1 MPVVKKRSEAN
12 SSEFIGGVLYPNDM
26 VCSGTKREKRL
37 AVKIKK
43 RRRNEIEIV
52 GAIARRVD
60 K

>member
-1 MPVVKKRSEAN
+1 M
-12 SSEFIGGVLYPNDM
+12 LYPNDM

>member
-1 MPVVKKRSEAN
+1 
-12 SSEFIGGVLYPNDM
+12 M
-26 VCSGTKREKRL
+26 VCVGTKREKRL

-43 RRRNEIEIV
+43 RRRNEMEMV